1 MSTLSFRANDRLF
14 IIAASAAMILLF
26 YYFSLDK
33 ASNALNAIGVS
44 ILAATSLFV
53 LKSKGGWVFLLYA
66 FGLTFALLSG
76 ALIEATGAYLI
87 EVQETAQL
95 TGAAARNALLAA
107 FFLLATYAAHKLF
120 LRIIPNRLPKIHVA
134 ENIATKILLV
144 IAFAAPLYIA
154 AVLMI
159 YGSPLF
165 MGMDR
170 FKYFTD
176 VAPAGYL
183 WFYGNIPLLGF
194 VVALAAYKGFIRHRT
209 SLAWLT
215 LTIFIY
221 VMAGEKFSGIFLLG
235 FFFLLPF
242 FIIVNPAIKARH
254 IFIGSIAI
262 IVMVAVVLLN
272 YTLIYGSADIFMA
285 RLTLQGQMNYALD
298 QISSAAQ
305 PLTSIIRNFL
315 GFGAPENDTGLVRL
329 MYLVAPAVTVDRMVE
344 YGANFTVPFPANI
357 EYFFGFHL
365 APFAILSLSIMTGA
379 SCALLLKSVM
389 RSNMILSVVS
399 AKLFI
404 FVYTSIVM
412 GEIYLLLEAKTV
424 LLVSLVSLYFLVLA
438 IQRPDNRL
446 TS

>member
-95 TGAAARNALLAA
+95 TGAAARNAFLAA

-134 ENIATKILLV
+134 ENIATQILLV

-221 VMAGEKFSGIFLLG
+221 VMAGEKFSKIFLLG

-242 FIIVNPAIKARH
+242 FIIVNPAIKVKH

-285 RLTLQGQMNYALD
+285 RLALQGQMNYALD
-298 QISSAAQ
+298 KISSAAQ
-305 PLTSIIRNFL
+305 PLNSIISHFF
-315 GFGAPENDTGLVRL
+315 GFGAHETDRGLPYLMYQTAPSGIVDVRL
-329 MYLVAPAVTVDRMVE
+329 E
-344 YGANFTVPFPANI
+344 YGATFTAPFPSNI
-357 EYFFGFHL
+357 SYFFGSHSSPIFII
-365 APFAILSLSIMTGA
+365 ILSLITGSA
-379 SCALLLKSVM
+379 SALVNKAAASM
-389 RSNMILSVVS
+389 NMILSGLALKTFLLIYVS
-399 AKLFI
+399 IMMGDMDLLFGTKALLHLLFI
-404 FVYTSIVM
+404 IFYFIIAFALSR
-412 GEIYLLLEAKTV
+412 K
-424 LLVSLVSLYFLVLA
+424 VS
-438 IQRPDNRL
+438 
-446 TS
+446 